1 MRHWQYTAIT
11 IPSVFAGSLENI
23 VSLTNK
29 YATKRLDFELRAF
42 EARMRV
48 AILDHNENISR
59 SVLPGDNEHK
69 KNLLEGC
76 HLKSDSAK
84 IKSQNNDMNI

>member
-23 VSLTNK
+23 NSLTNK
-29 YATKRLDFELRAF
+29 YATKRLDFELPAF

-48 AILDHNENISR
+48 AILDHNENIGR
-59 SVLPGDNEHK
+59 PVLLGE
-69 KNLLEGC
+69 C
-76 HLKSDSAK
+76 HPKL
-84 IKSQNNDMNI
+84 Q